1 MSEVCA
7 EKLAPVSTSM
17 TSAEAMSGYRGAPR
31 LSFANGSGKLSVGLP
46 FEAGFPPECKPGA
59 HPLANGRVNAFS
71 RPMRGFVNENSPVLS
86 ERHRRGGRRWAEAD
100 AAPSLM

>member
-31 LSFANGSGKLSVGLP
+31 LSFAIGSGKLSVQLP
-46 FEAGFPPECKPGA
+46 FSCRIRTCTAQQAKVT
-59 HPLANGRVNAFS
+59 GRAPARPVGSQHS
-71 RPMRGFVNENSPVLS
+71 RASGGEGQGPNELKHGILYS
-86 ERHRRGGRRWAEAD
+86 
-100 AAPSLM
+100 AAA